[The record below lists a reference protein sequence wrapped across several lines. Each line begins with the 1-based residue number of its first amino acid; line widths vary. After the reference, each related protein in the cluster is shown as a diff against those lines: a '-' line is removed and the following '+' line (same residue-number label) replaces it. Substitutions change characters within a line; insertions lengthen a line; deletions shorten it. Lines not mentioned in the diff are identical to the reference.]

1 MTEIMWS
8 RHYAIDVYSASQKR
22 LPPRLIG
29 CLAPRLVDGAAAT
42 SSLSSELLGLEA
54 TCFALFVGGL
64 AGGSEDSDTAV
75 SVAGF
80 SAPLDCFR
88 FEVE

>member
-1 MTEIMWS
+1 MPGFSHPT
-8 RHYAIDVYSASQKR
+8 SQKR

-29 CLAPRLVDGAAAT
+29 CLAPRLVDGTAAT

-64 AGGSEDSDTAV
+64 AGGGEGSDAAV
-75 SVAGF
+75 PIAG
-80 SAPLDCFR
+80 SLVPLSGFR
-88 FEVE
+88 FDIE